1 MQLLSDTSQIRFQ
14 GITVRQTVAPCKYL
28 FLFIHA
34 SSIQLAQ
41 IKVVVFLVVF
51 FDFWDV
57 LFVQTLQSI

>member
-51 FDFWDV
+51 FAF
-57 LFVQTLQSI
+57 